1 MAPPLPR
8 EALYHC
14 QQAAEKALKGFLAF
28 HDHPFRRTHDLRELG
43 ESEAISDFIQM
54 PVNIGPKQ
62 GGRKL
67 SASERQN
74 ATMVVLTVAAAG
86 PGIASGCRFGWPWA
100 TTYCSQFHRLE
111 GYCHRHK

>member
-43 ESEAISDFIQM
+43 ESEGFPTSFKC
-54 PVNIGPKQ
+54 P
-62 GGRKL
+62 
-67 SASERQN
+67 
-74 ATMVVLTVAAAG
+74 
-86 PGIASGCRFGWPWA
+86 
-100 TTYCSQFHRLE
+100 
-111 GYCHRHK
+111 